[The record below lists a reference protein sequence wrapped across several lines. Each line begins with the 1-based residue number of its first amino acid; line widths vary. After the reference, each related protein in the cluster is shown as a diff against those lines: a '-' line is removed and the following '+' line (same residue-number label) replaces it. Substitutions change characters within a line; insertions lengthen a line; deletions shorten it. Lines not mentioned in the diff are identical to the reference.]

1 MKKISFVFV
10 FLLPLLFSCD
20 SLSNDTN
27 FKDPAFLQYSG
38 RLTPMDIMPFTK
50 APANAVTGSVTSIEL
65 TESGLFVIGTMIDK
79 WGTITYR
86 TGRYSVQDN
95 IYLLTG
101 VGTLSFNNSTSGSVN
116 LIFTPLEGEPQQIP
130 ANFLKSK
137 SANKAF
143 RTWKLEKTRITVRGF
158 WEASADFKG
167 CDFLEIAEFLRN
179 NGNKVPPEVPALSV
193 STITLTGTD
202 SMIFAYT
209 DRSADVSE
217 FSLNGNVLTYDW
229 KDLPLSFTFESDKA
243 VIEYMDGKCIL
254 SIDGRIQYST
264 TSGNVTFVLS
274 PMD

>member
-50 APANAVTGSVTSIEL
+50 APADAVTGSVTSIEL

>member
-65 TESGLFVIGTMIDK
+65 TESGLFVIGTMFDQS
-79 WGTITYR
+79 GTITYR